1 MKRAEAIARIGPHHH
16 RGGELESRLGS
27 KADTTSARQ
36 SGMLSWLLGRVLHT
50 LAAQHLVARATGL
63 TRRLSMSAKG
73 IGIGPC
79 VSQGSGQVLFA
90 FEVAEKGS
98 RFETLAGCFLD
109 DFLGR

>member
-1 MKRAEAIARIGPHHH
+1 
-16 RGGELESRLGS
+16 
-27 KADTTSARQ
+27 
-36 SGMLSWLLGRVLHT
+36 MLSWLLGRVLHT